1 MLPFLIA
8 GGAALL
14 GSAISANA
22 AKSAARSQ
30 QAAAEAGIA
39 EQQRQFDEVAKLLSP
54 YVQTGV
60 GAIGGIESLIGL
72 RGAEA
77 EQAALQQ
84 LQARPGFQEQ
94 VRLGEEA
101 LLQQASATGGL
112 RGGNIQAALAQ
123 FRPQM
128 LAREIEAQY
137 GRLGGLVSLGQA
149 SAARQASSAQLLGQ
163 NVSNLYGQIGAAQA
177 GGQLAGARAYGQAL
191 NLPSQFI
198 GYQIA
203 TGQQPGFGFGQQAP
217 APITDYSSSF
227 IPSGQMA
234 TPFGLP
240 PGGA

>member
-22 AKSAARSQ
+22 AKSAAKSQ

-39 EQQRQFDEVAKLLSP
+39 EQQRQFDEVTKLLSP

-84 LQARPGFQEQ
+84 LQSRPGFQEQ

-137 GRLGGLVSLGQA
+137 GRLGGLASLGQA

-177 GGQLAGARAYGQAL
+177 GGQLAGARAYGQVL

-198 GYQIA
+198 GYQMA